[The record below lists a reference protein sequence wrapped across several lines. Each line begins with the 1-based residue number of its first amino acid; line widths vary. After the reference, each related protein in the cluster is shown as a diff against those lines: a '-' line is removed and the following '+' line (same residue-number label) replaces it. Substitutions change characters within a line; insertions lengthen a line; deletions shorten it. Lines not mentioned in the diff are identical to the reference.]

1 MFNDSNVCMTIHHG
15 VVLFFSLRY
24 KILFLDVLFPL
35 SVDKFIFV
43 DADQVSARL
52 LRGFVYLFICTL
64 ARILGLH

>member
-1 MFNDSNVCMTIHHG
+1 MIISFMCMTSHHPCD
-15 VVLFFSLRY
+15 LFFFLRY

-52 LRGFVYLFICTL
+52 LMGSVYLFICAL
-64 ARILGLH
+64 ARIFGLR